1 MSINSDSNFSKF
13 EYVLLLWKIGNL
25 IHNNIFFFLKSAK
38 KIDFF
43 SNFLNLNNSNYLI
56 KFTKIE
62 SCHRI

>member
-25 IHNNIFFFLKSAK
+25 IHNNIFFFKSAK

-43 SNFLNLNNSNYLI
+43 SNFLNLNNSNNFI
-56 KFTKIE
+56 KFIKIE